1 MPRKGGVVKRGVSP
15 DLKYKD
21 VMVSRFINGLM
32 RKGKKSVAQRIFY
45 DALDIIGQRSKDDPL
60 KVFHQAMDHVRPLI
74 EVKSRRVGGA
84 TYQVPVEVRH
94 DRRISLAIRWIINF
108 AKARGEKSMD
118 AKLAGEFLGAAQN
131 RGGAIK
137 KREDTHKMAEANK
150 DFAPYTGSL

>member
-118 AKLAGEFLGAAQN
+118 AKLAGEFLDAAQN

-150 DFAPYTGSL
+150 AFAHYRW